1 MAIITPAPNF
11 IREEEVRYKAA
22 VSEATFTKMG
32 ASINYILS
40 RVQDKIEIDLTGYYF
55 ISDVS
60 TKGYGGLRYFES
72 ETVITSYYLSN
83 SQAGLSGSLAIN
95 FDVYDETGVL
105 LGNLF
110 TTPPSIS
117 YLAGNNAVI
126 GRNVENSNDINPGSN
141 KVVGTLNFT
150 TFPAGYSIRSKVT
163 GIQDRGYNGYF
174 QLLVREA

>member
-55 ISDVS
+55 VSDVS

-72 ETVITSYYLSN
+72 ATAITSYYLSN
-83 SQAGLSGSLAIN
+83 AQAGLGGSLAIN
-95 FDVYDETGVL
+95 FDVYDETGAL
-105 LGNLF
+105 LGDLF
-110 TTPPSIS
+110 SVAPSIS
-117 YLAGNNAVI
+117 YLAGNNSIV
-126 GRNVENSNDINPGSN
+126 GRNVESSTDINAGPN

-150 TFPAGYSIRSKVT
+150 SFPAGYSIRSKVIS
-163 GIQDRGYNGYF
+163 IQDRGYNGYF
-174 QLLVREA
+174 QLLVREV